1 MVLRG
6 GRQVALL
13 EPEKRVYSVTATPTT
28 EAAIHTT
35 GRGDLYVVLGDQA
48 EDNSGAWTTRLFF
61 SPLVVWMWIG
71 ALVMVAG
78 GLLSLSDRRLRV
90 GTPRRSKV
98 QDSGKEEAA

>member
-1 MVLRG
+1 MTILPYFVGKALAG
-6 GRQVALL
+6 GMPGFLL
-13 EPEKRVYSVTATPTT
+13 ETYTPESAVTCPD
-28 EAAIHTT
+28 H
-35 GRGDLYVVLGDQA
+35 QM
-48 EDNSGAWTTRLFF
+48 
-61 SPLVVWMWIG
+61 VWMWIG